1 MPRDVLAV
9 QREWNESLAAIA
21 SAVACPECRGE
32 LQPADQGV
40 HCTKCGALYRIR
52 NGVADLRPGAREDRG
67 ENEAWSRHWDDANQ
81 KSVVQRFFSF
91 YRKAVFARA
100 VAFFVDRYF
109 PRTGLLLEAGSGTS
123 ETSMRVLKSRSRT
136 LVALDLI
143 PGVLERCHPVMDV
156 RVAGDIFRLPFQSDS
171 VDGIW
176 NVGVMEHF
184 THDQIDEIMREF
196 YRVLRPGARLIL
208 FWPGTDSLPQKML
221 RVPEFVIGLVKGIK
235 NFHFHPEEISQLRS
249 VAHGREVLARTGF
262 DTVHGDPGLRSAFAF
277 KVMVGAKP
285 ARAPAAA
292 SRASS
297 SVHPR

>member
-9 QREWNESLAAIA
+9 KREWSEPLTAIA
-21 SAVACPECRGE
+21 GAIACPQCQGE
-32 LQPADQGV
+32 LEPADQGLQ
-40 HCTKCGALYRIR
+40 CTKCGAAYIIR
-52 NGVADLRPGAREDRG
+52 NGVVDLRPGARQDHGED
-67 ENEAWSRHWDDANQ
+67 EAWSRHWDDANQ
-81 KSVVQRFFSF
+81 TSIVQRFFSF

-100 VAFFVDRYF
+100 VAYFVDHYF
-109 PRTGLLLEAGSGTS
+109 PRTGLILEAGSGTS
-123 ETSMRVLKSRSRT
+123 ETSMRVHKAKGRT

-196 YRVLRPGARLIL
+196 YRVLRPGARIIL

-221 RVPEFVIGLVKGIK
+221 RVPEFMIGLVKGIE

-262 DTVHGDPGLRSAFAF
+262 DTVHGDAGLRSAFAF

-285 ARAPAAA
+285 VGAQVAA
-292 SRASS
+292 S
-297 SVHPR
+297 